1 MTMIRRFISRLL
13 KPWLGPRVLIFSA
26 LAASLL
32 TPGPARAH
40 PHVWV
45 TVQTTV
51 LFDNAGA
58 ITGFRHEWVFDE
70 YYTAFALQG
79 MDKNG
84 DGEYSDA
91 ELEPLA
97 KTNVESLSEFDYFT
111 FAELGDDPVPR
122 SDPVDYRLVYSDD
135 LLTLRFT
142 LPLAE
147 PVPAEDAGRFSF
159 KVYDPTYFVAFSLS
173 DNEPIK
179 LAGTAPGGCETTI
192 ADAPMAKA
200 ETQSLSEAF
209 FENLDA
215 SGDWGAQFAREIAL
229 RCKPGS

>member
-1 MTMIRRFISRLL
+1 MMSRRFTSHLPKSRL
-13 KPWLGPRVLIFSA
+13 GPLLPMLAA
-26 LAASLL
+26 LAAGLL
-32 TPGPARAH
+32 AAAPARAH

-45 TVQTTV
+45 TVETKV
-51 LFDNAGA
+51 LFNENGA
-58 ITGFRHEWVFDE
+58 ITGFRHEWIFDE

-79 MDKNG
+79 MDANG
-84 DGEYSDA
+84 DGEYSEQ

-97 KTNVESLSEFDYFT
+97 RTNVESLSEFDYFT
-111 FAELGDDPVPR
+111 FAELGNDPVPR
-122 SDPVDYRLVYSDD
+122 SDPVEYRLVYSDD

-200 ETQSLSEAF
+200 EARSLSEAF
-209 FENLDA
+209 FEGLDA

-229 RCKPGS
+229 RCKPAS